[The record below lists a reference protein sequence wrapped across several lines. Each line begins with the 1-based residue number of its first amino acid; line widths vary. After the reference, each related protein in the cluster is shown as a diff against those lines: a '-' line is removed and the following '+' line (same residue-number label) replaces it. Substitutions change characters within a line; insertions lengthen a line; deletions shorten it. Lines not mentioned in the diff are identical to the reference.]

1 MAMSRWHPATSN
13 RQETRRPIAI
23 QLRSPR
29 LRYRGN
35 FPVDWGLSDP
45 AEKLVCPGKGTAAE
59 KACVS
64 RIGAWVSRLDDQM
77 AGRIDHGF
85 FGLGVLAP
93 QDKDYGLLP
102 FVEKLDDPIGKL
114 LPTLSPVRVGLA
126 PGKGLGAVYRSGHPT
141 SQRTG

>member
-1 MAMSRWHPATSN
+1 
-13 RQETRRPIAI
+13 
-23 QLRSPR
+23 
-29 LRYRGN
+29 
-35 FPVDWGLSDP
+35 
-45 AEKLVCPGKGTAAE
+45 LVCPGKGTAAE

-102 FVEKLDDPIGKL
+102 FVEELDDPIGKL

-126 PGKGLGAVYRSGHPT
+126 PAYGQHGVEKQDALPRPVLEAAVIGNLAA
-141 SQRTG
+141 QIVVKLFKDVL